1 MPAPSTSRSLYSVAF
16 ALMLGGSLSPSEANE
31 AGPAGTLAGASG
43 AQNVYLVLYRRGPA
57 WVEGKPMREQ
67 PSLREHFAFYVDLHR
82 QGRLIA
88 GGGFTD
94 ESGGAAVFSAAGDE
108 EAAALIAADPA
119 VASGVF
125 RHELQRWKLNPW
137 EEIARKREA
146 S

>member
-1 MPAPSTSRSLYSVAF
+1 
-16 ALMLGGSLSPSEANE
+16 MLGGSLTPSEAGE
-31 AGPAGTLAGASG
+31 AGPAGKLAGAAG
-43 AQNVYLVLYRRGPA
+43 AQNAYLVLYRRGPA

-67 PSLREHFAFYVDLHR
+67 PSLPEHFAFYLDLHR

-108 EAAALIAADPA
+108 EAAALVAADPA
-119 VASGVF
+119 VRSGVF

-137 EEIARKREA
+137 DEIARSREA
-146 S
+146 N